1 MLSAP
6 GAAGELGQVG
16 DGAVSGGCPSPF
28 PAEPKQLC
36 ACPAA
41 IEGNGGG
48 GGVEAPSSRSRLT
61 VLVTGGTQGHRAD
74 AGRPRAMWRRSCA
87 PRRVTATATAHRRS
101 ALRPTGMSWPH
112 GPVILQQGA
121 QLRLR
126 LTCRGGDW
134 CNYLR
139 VWMTTLTE
147 KKTLVMRKSQL
158 SIRTSKFK

>member
-1 MLSAP
+1 MVRWGTGPCLGVAHPHSRPNRSSFVRAP
-6 GAAGELGQVG
+6 R
-16 DGAVSGGCPSPF
+16 
-28 PAEPKQLC
+28 QLK
-36 ACPAA
+36 
-41 IEGNGGG
+41 GMG
-48 GGVEAPSSRSRLT
+48 GGVETPSSRSRLT
-61 VLVTGGTQGHRAD
+61 VLVTGGTQGHRAN

-147 KKTLVMRKSQL
+147 KKTLVIRKSQL
-158 SIRTSKFK
+158 SIRFRTSKFK